1 MRSAVF
7 PASAYVEMALSGI
20 RSLFSDEV
28 FELSKAAF
36 LNAAFLP
43 EQGSRTFQL
52 AISPD
57 GVEAFLFEIRSRA
70 EDGDAAWTLHTTGRL
85 RRDNGRNGFEDKP
98 QSVSIADLR
107 ARYEVTR
114 DAKDFYDW
122 MARSGL
128 HYGPAF
134 QLVDQAWVGGAES
147 LCRLRADVEDQN
159 RYVVHPAIL
168 DAGFQSMGLVRPVNG
183 GFHAEDTNLP
193 VAIERVRIYETI
205 PERSE
210 LFTQAI
216 LVGSDPEKGAYRLN
230 IRLLDESGA
239 ILLDVSELE
248 MQRVA
253 RQESDDSIDSLYT
266 IQWVL
271 DSPPEH
277 RDLPD
282 VSKQKWVIFADNTG
296 VADSQKASLEFGIDR
311 LLTGKTGPK
320 VRQSL

>member
-1 MRSAVF
+1 
-7 PASAYVEMALSGI
+7 
-20 RSLFSDEV
+20 
-28 FELSKAAF
+28 
-36 LNAAFLP
+36 
-43 EQGSRTFQL
+43 
-52 AISPD
+52 
-57 GVEAFLFEIRSRA
+57 
-70 EDGDAAWTLHTTGRL
+70 
-85 RRDNGRNGFEDKP
+85 
-98 QSVSIADLR
+98 
-107 ARYEVTR
+107 
-114 DAKDFYDW
+114 

-183 GFHAEDTNLP
+183 GFHAEDTYLP

-239 ILLDVSELE
+239 VLLDVSELE

-266 IQWVL
+266 IQ
-271 DSPPEH
+271 
-277 RDLPD
+277 
-282 VSKQKWVIFADNTG
+282 
-296 VADSQKASLEFGIDR
+296 
-311 LLTGKTGPK
+311 
-320 VRQSL
+320 

>member
-1 MRSAVF
+1 
-7 PASAYVEMALSGI
+7 
-20 RSLFSDEV
+20 
-28 FELSKAAF
+28 
-36 LNAAFLP
+36 
-43 EQGSRTFQL
+43 
-52 AISPD
+52 
-57 GVEAFLFEIRSRA
+57 
-70 EDGDAAWTLHTTGRL
+70 
-85 RRDNGRNGFEDKP
+85 
-98 QSVSIADLR
+98 
-107 ARYEVTR
+107 
-114 DAKDFYDW
+114 
-122 MARSGL
+122 
-128 HYGPAF
+128 
-134 QLVDQAWVGGAES
+134 
-147 LCRLRADVEDQN
+147 
-159 RYVVHPAIL
+159 
-168 DAGFQSMGLVRPVNG
+168 MGLVRPVNG
-183 GFHAEDTNLP
+183 GFHAEDTYLP

-239 ILLDVSELE
+239 VLLDVSELE